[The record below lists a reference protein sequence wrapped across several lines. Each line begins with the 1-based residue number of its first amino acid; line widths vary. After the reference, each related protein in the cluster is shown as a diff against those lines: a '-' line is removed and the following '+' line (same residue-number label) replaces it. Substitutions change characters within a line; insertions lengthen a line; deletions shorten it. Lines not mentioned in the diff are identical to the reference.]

1 MTKSPNKLIS
11 LIKKNRNES
20 NLIECTN
27 KLKKIYEENIRIL
40 DLKKEIHKEINSNNN
55 II

>member
-11 LIKKNRNES
+11 LIKKNKNEF

-27 KLKKIYEENIRIL
+27 KLKKIYEENIKIL
-40 DLKKEIHKEINSNNN
+40 DLKKEIHKEINSNNKK
-55 II
+55 I